1 MTTNLSVY
9 TIKPWAG
16 ERQTCVVH
24 RNLLMYIT
32 PPHRQE
38 GMQSESE
45 DSDYDTLP
53 EDVELSEPAMSTTGA
68 VTLNQTGDH
77 QLAQN
82 IQNAWTKVVQYI
94 QHK

>member
-1 MTTNLSVY
+1 M
-9 TIKPWAG
+9 AG
-16 ERQTCVVH
+16 ERQTFVVH

-32 PPHRQE
+32 PPHGQE

-53 EDVELSEPAMSTTGA
+53 EDVGLSEPAMSTILP
-68 VTLNQTGDH
+68 VTLNLTGAH
-77 QLAQN
+77 QLPQN